1 MDDNSNSFS
10 SAVALSGITSIG
22 AGESVI
28 FIEST
33 AANPAATAVANF
45 KTTWFGGNVP
55 ANLQIGTY
63 QGGGVGLSTGGDAVN
78 LYNGGGV
85 LQANVSFLDSP
96 SGPSFP
102 TFNNAVG
109 LNKTAISQLSA
120 VGVNGAATAANDA
133 NEIGSPGTTGKLFIS
148 EVAPWSSGNS
158 PVGADWFEV
167 TNTTASAVNIAGWKM
182 DDSSGS
188 FAAAVAMSGITSIA
202 SGESVMFIEVPS
214 GSDPAAFIT
223 NFKTVWFGDNAP
235 ANLQIG
241 SYSGGGVGLSTGGDA
256 VNLYNSSGVLQTGL
270 SFGPSPAGPSFPTF
284 DNAAARSNTG
294 ISQLSSVG
302 VNGSFAAINDA
313 NEIAS
318 PGAIATVNHAP
329 VAVDNSLSSIAED
342 SGNRTISF
350 ASLLANDSKGAVTEN
365 AQSLTIASVS
375 NASGGTVSIVGTD
388 VIFAP
393 THN

>member
-33 AANPAATAVANF
+33 AANPAATAVAKF

-78 LYNGGGV
+78 LYNGSGV
-85 LQANVSFLDSP
+85 LQANVSFLNSP
-96 SGPSFP
+96 AGPSFP

-109 LNKTAISQLSA
+109 LNNTAISQLSA
-120 VGVNGAATAANDA
+120 VGVNGAAAAANDA

-188 FAAAVAMSGITSIA
+188 FAAAATMSGITA
-202 SGESVMFIEVPS
+202 LHPGNPS
-214 GSDPAAFIT
+214 SLSRFPAAAIR
-223 NFKTVWFGDNAP
+223 P
-235 ANLQIG
+235 
-241 SYSGGGVGLSTGGDA
+241 
-256 VNLYNSSGVLQTGL
+256 
-270 SFGPSPAGPSFPTF
+270 
-284 DNAAARSNTG
+284 RS
-294 ISQLSSVG
+294 
-302 VNGSFAAINDA
+302 
-313 NEIAS
+313 
-318 PGAIATVNHAP
+318 
-329 VAVDNSLSSIAED
+329 
-342 SGNRTISF
+342 
-350 ASLLANDSKGAVTEN
+350 
-365 AQSLTIASVS
+365 
-375 NASGGTVSIVGTD
+375 
-388 VIFAP
+388 
-393 THN
+393 